1 MEQINQP
8 KERNWLQRTFNF
20 GGPGWFH
27 DVVEMEMHL
36 DTDNVIRH
44 PEDPYLMP
52 YSEYGEC
59 ATYKIDD
66 KITGVVSITS
76 PPDAQVWITEVLVN
90 VEQFAQFQRSV
101 DGYQL
106 AYRECVIPGTENGL
120 LVAGTVEL
128 PFELDLKDVYP
139 HGCLRPT
146 YTGVALLHPPA
157 RRGDGEAA
165 LVRLRLRG
173 APPRAPPADMRG
185 AQGEPR
191 QAQRPRAG
199 HAAAHVLP
207 LTDLNGECVL
217 DYKTNCFNVEGRL
230 SGLVSFRKLATP
242 VKFVKIELIKV
253 EWSQQESMDT
263 AIWTNVLFPPKAKLS
278 ESGWLKNKVVRLEPD
293 EDGEQGPEVIELV
306 EADAGAGGPTFSED
320 VNFPVDLDF
329 PGLKEAR
336 NTGRVLTPSYKRL
349 DMGNI
354 DVDDETDVE
363 SDDEDEVEAGVEM
376 TDKAAITPDD
386 APAPKGKVLVKRGP
400 KDIVDEE
407 KIEFEEGVAETGYF
421 LRLTAITETGQK
433 SWRAAGVAFC
443 GVNTNKIWM
452 YQKSFV
458 CNQRTIDIDI

>member
-8 KERNWLQRTFNF
+8 KERNC
-20 GGPGWFH
+20 
-27 DVVEMEMHL
+27 
-36 DTDNVIRH
+36 
-44 PEDPYLMP
+44 
-52 YSEYGEC
+52 EYGEC

-139 HGCLRPT
+139 HGS
-146 YTGVALLHPPA
+146 A
-157 RRGDGEAA
+157 RRPKESRGKPNVHA
-165 LVRLRLRG
+165 LG
-173 APPRAPPADMRG
+173 MPP
-185 AQGEPR
+185 
-191 QAQRPRAG
+191 
-199 HAAAHVLP
+199 HVLP

-433 SWRAAGVAFC
+433 SWRAAGVA
-443 GVNTNKIWM
+443 NTNKIWM